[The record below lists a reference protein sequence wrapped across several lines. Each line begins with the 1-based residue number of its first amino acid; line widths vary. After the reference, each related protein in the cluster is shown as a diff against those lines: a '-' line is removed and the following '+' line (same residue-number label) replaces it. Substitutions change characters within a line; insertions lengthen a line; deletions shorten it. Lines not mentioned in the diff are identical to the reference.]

1 VIIPRLTST
10 EFQVPVNILSEENAS
25 NSKSN
30 LGFEGG
36 EGPFLKPATG
46 NLRLETGSNNHL
58 RQLPGVNNH
67 HSQNKSS
74 QKDQ

>member
-1 VIIPRLTST
+1 M
-10 EFQVPVNILSEENAS
+10 PVNILSEENES

-36 EGPFLKPATG
+36 EGPFLKPSAD
-46 NLRLETGSNNHL
+46 NLRFETGSDDHF